1 MEKKSFRHWK
11 EYEVKQTFGVKQ
23 VKMADMPGFQDWLS
37 AQHPVAVG
45 VEMALDILRDTLEIK
60 RRSWNETE
68 LRSHFI
74 GPVTSLVKFIGE
86 GYGDFADREIHAVVN
101 DVELFGTVDWMVATG
116 DDHPQIPFFFIHE
129 YKKFT
134 EPDSDPFGQLLA
146 ALVAAQALNHDGQP
160 LYGCVV
166 MGNIWYFVLLDG
178 KKFAVSEGFDAAVPR
193 ELKIVWSIL
202 QETKIRIEQR
212 VKNLISTQKN

>member
-1 MEKKSFRHWK
+1 
-11 EYEVKQTFGVKQ
+11 
-23 VKMADMPGFQDWLS
+23 
-37 AQHPVAVG
+37 
-45 VEMALDILRDTLEIK
+45 LRNRLVQK
-60 RRSWNETE
+60 RRYWNETE
-68 LRSHFI
+68 LRTNFI
-74 GPVTSLVKFIGE
+74 GPLTALAGFFGE
-86 GYGDFADREIHAVVN
+86 GYGDFADREIHAVVD

-116 DDHPQIPFFFIHE
+116 DAYPKIPFFFIHE

-166 MGNIWYFVLLDG
+166 MGNIWYFILMDG
-178 KKFAVSEGFDAAVPR
+178 KKFAVSEGFDAATPK

-212 VKNLISTQKN
+212 VKNLVAPGTQ